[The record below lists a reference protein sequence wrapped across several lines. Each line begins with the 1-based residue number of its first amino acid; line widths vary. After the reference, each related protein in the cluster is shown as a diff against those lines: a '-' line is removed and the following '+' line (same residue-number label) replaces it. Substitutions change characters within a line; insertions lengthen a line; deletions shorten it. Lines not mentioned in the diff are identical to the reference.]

1 MKPVKFLKR
10 IQEGDELTIAAL
22 GDSFTYGW
30 GVTKG
35 YMCCLREMLSEKY
48 PLAKL
53 NLINGGS
60 PGDSARGGMYRVWQ
74 DVIRHNPDLVI
85 IQFGLNDLYS
95 GFTTDEFYQNMTRII
110 KEIQEK
116 TKSEIILVTSTTVES
131 KEQNQIIYTFY
142 DRIVQC
148 GKECKVPVVK
158 IHEFWENRIAMGSS
172 LPFLVQNDGIHP
184 NEAGHLIM
192 AEAIMELF

>member
-1 MKPVKFLKR
+1 MKPVKFIKR
-10 IQEGDELTIAAL
+10 IQKGEELTIAAL

-35 YMCCLREMLSEKY
+35 YLCSLREMISDKY
-48 PLAKL
+48 PGSKI

-60 PGDSARGGMYRVWQ
+60 PGDTAKGGVYRVWQ

-95 GFTTDEFYQNMTRII
+95 GFGTDEFYQNLSRIV
-110 KEIQEK
+110 KEIREK
-116 TKSEIILVTSTTVES
+116 TDSEIILVTSTTVED
-131 KEQNQIIYTFY
+131 KEQNKIIYTFY
-142 DRIVQC
+142 DQIVEC
-148 GKECKVPVVK
+148 GKEFKVPVVK
-158 IHEFWENRIAMGSS
+158 VHEYWEKRIAMGSS